1 MVPHAVA
8 VHANDLLP
16 SGGTPLRVDGRTG
29 RPAHRCRRT
38 AKLAALRSATADATA
53 AMCSERRYL
62 SGRLM
67 SNT

>member
-1 MVPHAVA
+1 
-8 VHANDLLP
+8 LLP